1 MATITRMFT
10 CSARDVWNVL
20 ADGWLYPSWVVG
32 ASRMRDV
39 EGRWPEPGATLHH
52 SVGTWPILINDRSY
66 VTAAEPGR
74 RLELVARGWPLG
86 EAKVDVTMEDVP
98 GGCQVSITEDAIRGP
113 GLAVPKLLRDP
124 TIRIRNQETLKRLQF
139 LAEGK
144 AGEIAGSQS

>member
-1 MATITRMFT
+1 MATITRMFN

-39 EGRWPEPGATLHH
+39 EGRWPEEGATLHH
-52 SVGTWPILINDRSY
+52 SVGAWPVLINDSSY

-86 EAKVDVTMEDVP
+86 EAKVDLVMEDVP

-124 TIRIRNQETLKRLQF
+124 TIRFRNKETLKRLQF
-139 LAEGK
+139 LAEGR
-144 AGEIAGSQS
+144 AGEISGAQS